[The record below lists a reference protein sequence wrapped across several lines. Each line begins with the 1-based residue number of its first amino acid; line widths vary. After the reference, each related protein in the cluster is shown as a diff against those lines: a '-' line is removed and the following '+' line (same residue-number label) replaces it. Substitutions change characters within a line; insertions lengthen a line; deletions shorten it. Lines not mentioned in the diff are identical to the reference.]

1 LKAKG
6 LGVVV
11 FDAYRPARAS
21 RAMVDWA
28 KSSGRG
34 KLVEADYISPVS
46 RHNRGVAIDLSL
58 RVLKTGAPLEMGS
71 DFDDFSHRSHTKNAT
86 GAILRNR
93 LLLKKEMEKQG
104 FRGCS
109 TEWWHFSYVDPGAR
123 VLDWTYKER
132 RCKEKLERGEQG
144 ER

>member
-1 LKAKG
+1 MAK
-6 LGVVV
+6 
-11 FDAYRPARAS
+11 RS
-21 RAMVDWA
+21 R
-28 KSSGRG
+28 RE

-93 LLLKKEMEKQG
+93 LLLKKEMEKQS

-123 VLDWTYKER
+123 VLDWDYKVR
-132 RCKEKLERGEQG
+132 RCKDKAKKRG
-144 ER
+144 